1 VTGTGDDGHLLG
13 TIAYVAPEQIAGGQ
27 IDGRADVYSLGCV
40 LYECLIGQPPFRRDS
55 DVAVV
60 FAHLE
65 DEPPA
70 PSTLRPELPVA
81 LRPGDPDPG
90 DRSARRRTMRAM
102 EVRVG
107 VVSRNGEAPP
117 VGTPVRIEL
126 RDVSLADAPS
136 TVVAAADT
144 TVIERDDGRL
154 AVATLE
160 VDDTTWQ
167 RAAGLSFWAR
177 VAASGAERT
186 SAGDWIT
193 MESVPLQPHVVDVEL
208 PVRRVG

>member
-1 VTGTGDDGHLLG
+1 
-13 TIAYVAPEQIAGGQ
+13 
-27 IDGRADVYSLGCV
+27 
-40 LYECLIGQPPFRRDS
+40 
-55 DVAVV
+55 
-60 FAHLE
+60 
-65 DEPPA
+65 
-70 PSTLRPELPVA
+70 
-81 LRPGDPDPG
+81 
-90 DRSARRRTMRAM
+90 M

-144 TVIERDDGRL
+144 TVIEGDEGWL

-160 VDDTTWQ
+160 VDDATWQ

-186 SAGDWIT
+186 SPGDWIT
-193 MESVPLQPHVVDVEL
+193 MESVPLQPHVADVEL